1 MHRENSTDLR
11 VMRTKK
17 AIEHALIALMEDNP
31 LEKITVQD
39 ICQEALVNKG
49 TFYRHYH
56 DKYEVASSLASRELA
71 RLREQVI
78 GAAQC
83 LAQHQPNTFAESSS
97 PSPTVT
103 LIPLRTFVVD
113 GQTVEEQVREIVTD
127 ALDILSQAGMLKEDL
142 ATEAWAFTTLTF
154 EYDHYR
160 SAVRQPVPVED
171 YVRAICEASVVY
183 QKTFEC
189 PKSQHGRTD

>member
-11 VMRTKK
+11 VLRTRK
-17 AIEHALIALMEDNP
+17 AIEQALITLLGKLP

-56 DKYEVASSLASRELA
+56 DKYEVASSLARRELA

-78 GAAQC
+78 GAVQC
-83 LAQHQPNTFAESSS
+83 LAQHQPSTAADFPG
-97 PSPTVT
+97 PSPTES
-103 LIPLRTFVVD
+103 LIPLRTFEVD
-113 GQTVEEQVREIVTD
+113 GRTVEEQVREIVTD

-142 ATEAWAFTTLTF
+142 DTEAWAFTTLTF
-154 EYDHYR
+154 EYFHYC
-160 SAVRQPVPVED
+160 SEVRRPVPVED
-171 YVRAICEASVVY
+171 YVRAICEASFVY

-189 PKSQHGRTD
+189 PKDRQQAR